1 MKTLLLSAGLLAL
14 VQSGGSPVLTPTEF
28 TDQNLA
34 RASCVPTEPMPVARL
49 DSTEVAR
56 YRMPVIK
63 PDTARLIRMLFA
75 PLVPCYQLEARATTL
90 PQIVP

>member
-14 VQSGGSPVLTPTEF
+14 VQSGGSPKLTPADLPGGSLT
-28 TDQNLA
+28 A
-34 RASCVPTEPMPVARL
+34 ASCVPTEPMPIARL
-49 DSTEVAR
+49 DAAEIAR

-63 PDTARLIRMLFA
+63 PDTTRLTKMPFAR
-75 PLVPCYQLEARATTL
+75 LVPCYQLESSPASL